1 MVSWYG
7 KMVTEG
13 YVEAT
18 EEYGG
23 AAKLDNK
30 GNYEC

>member
-1 MVSWYG
+1 MA
-7 KMVTEG
+7 TEG
-13 YVEAT
+13 YGAAT

-30 GNYEC
+30 GNDLRYLIYDV